1 MGQDCPPADTI
12 QVSPPQ
18 DLWGIPNQNNWNGLE
33 VMTWNVQE
41 FPTSSNTVNYVS
53 EIISDIL
60 PDIIAFQ
67 EISDIPDYENLAI
80 VFIQIFW
87 INSMVYP
94 MMGGRHQY
102 FFENTHFINQTGM
115 VPEL

>member
-1 MGQDCPPADTI
+1 MKDFNLMHKSIILILLFHLLLMGQDCPPADTI

-18 DLWGIPNQNNWNGLE
+18 DLWGIPNKNNWNGLE

-67 EISDIPDYENLAI
+67 
-80 VFIQIFW
+80 
-87 INSMVYP
+87 
-94 MMGGRHQY
+94 
-102 FFENTHFINQTGM
+102 
-115 VPEL
+115 